1 MNKKHL
7 MKFAAIICCS
17 MTTTAMAQE
26 SKIPADTRL
35 YLQMVEAS
43 NNKVSTRSLN
53 KDAVVQK
60 EAKLFVSCA
69 PDADTK
75 AIERHLKAIG
85 AHPQGTIGR
94 YIMVSAPVSVADQI
108 AAIDGVTFISKGP
121 SVSQKTL
128 VSREVTGVSKIHAGT
143 ESLPQAF
150 TGKGV
155 VVGVID
161 GGFDFSHPA
170 FKDADGNLRIKAY
183 YTPGM
188 TLKDGDKPIV
198 TLDGTELAGKVFTTP
213 EDILKEGTDAND
225 ESHGSHCAATAAGST
240 FDCAGGMAPEAD
252 LILCAYIKTDKKDV
266 DDNTSFIGYNVMQS
280 ILYIRDYAKRVGKP
294 YIVSMSLNTHEGPHD
309 GTSFTSDMLNQ
320 LALDNTN
327 MVLAASNEGDYDCY
341 INHTFAAND
350 TLHTIDSGKSVQAS
364 AYTRTPG
371 EMSFQIGICDKDTKT
386 ELWRSE
392 PLRSENGG
400 CSFELGYGEEY
411 GTMSSTDQYEDIKTH
426 LGTVLNNAL
435 AVFSV
440 SKLEDGRAK
449 MLYEISGD
457 MPENHYFVFH
467 IACPENSI
475 VDLWGDNATSYS
487 AKEGSDYYTA
497 GNNSISMGDWCTGG
511 NIITIGSW
519 VAKASIT
526 NINGETPTPRDAEIG
541 AGVGSF
547 SPFSSYGTDL
557 AGHNH
562 PFASTPGSLIISAL
576 NHADPTFS
584 PEGQGGKNVV
594 AKDANGYSWGAMSG
608 TSMATPTAAGIIA
621 LWLQAKPTL
630 TYEEIKETII
640 ATSNNDEYTEATPIR
655 FGHGKID
662 AYKGLLHIL
671 NITTSIPTLSK
682 HQPEGVTFRMNGD
695 MLFIDGAE
703 DGTPIRIYS
712 TNGQLVVSSL
722 LVDGRVSLPADI
734 PVGVYAVQVGTLGS
748 TLIRK

>member
-1 MNKKHL
+1 
-7 MKFAAIICCS
+7 MKNNLKLWLLVAS
-17 MTTTAMAQE
+17 LLTTTAMAQV

-35 YLQMVEAS
+35 YLQKVETS
-43 NNKVSTRSLN
+43 NNKACARSL
-53 KDAVVQK
+53 DRTAITLK
-60 EAKLFVSCA
+60 EAKLFVSCT

-75 AIERHLKAIG
+75 AIETHLKAIG

-94 YIMVSAPVSVADQI
+94 YIMVSTPVDVVDQI
-108 AAIDGVTFISKGP
+108 AAIEGVTFISKGP

-143 ESLPQAF
+143 APLPQAF
-150 TGKGV
+150 TGKDV

-170 FKDADGNLRIKAY
+170 YKDAEGNLRIKAY

-188 TLKDGDKPIV
+188 TLREGDQPIV
-198 TLDGTELAGKVFTTP
+198 TLEGTELAGKVFTTP
-213 EDILKEGTDAND
+213 EDILKEEFDTNGD
-225 ESHGSHCAATAAGST
+225 SHGSHCAATAAGST
-240 FDCAGGMAPEAD
+240 FEWAGGMAPEAD
-252 LILCAYIKTDKKDV
+252 LILCAYVKTDKEGI
-266 DDNTSFIGYNVMQS
+266 DDKIGFMGYNVMQS

-320 LALDNTN
+320 LALEGTN
-327 MVLAASNEGDYDCY
+327 MTLAASNEGAYDCY
-341 INHTFAAND
+341 INYTFAAND
-350 TLHTIDSGKSVQAS
+350 TLHTICNGKEMQAS

-371 EMSFQIGICDKDTKT
+371 EISFQIGICDKDTQT
-386 ELWRSE
+386 EVWRSE

-400 CSFELGYGEEY
+400 CSFDLGYGETY
-411 GTMSSTDQYEDIKTH
+411 GSDTTTDQYEDIKNH

-435 AVFSV
+435 ATFSV
-440 SKLEDGRAK
+440 GKLEDGRAK
-449 MLYEISGD
+449 MHYELAGD

-475 VDLWGDNATSYS
+475 VDLWGDNGTSYS

-497 GNNSISMGDWCTGG
+497 GSSSVSMGDWCTGG

-519 VAKASIT
+519 VAKTSIT
-526 NINGETPTPRDAEIG
+526 NIKGETPTPREGEIG

-557 AGHNH
+557 NGHNH

-576 NHADPTFS
+576 NHHNPTYFD
-584 PEGQGGKNVV
+584 EGPGAKNVT
-594 AKDANGYSWGAMSG
+594 AKDANGFTWGAMSG

-640 ATSNNDEYTEATPIR
+640 ATSNKDEYTEATPIR

-671 NITTSIPTLSK
+671 GIPTSIPTLSK
-682 HQPEGVTFRMNGD
+682 HQPEGVTFRINGGQ
-695 MLFIDGAE
+695 LFIDGAE

-712 TNGQLVVSSL
+712 INGRLAVSTL
-722 LVDGRVSLPADI
+722 LVNGSVSLPADS
-734 PVGVYAVQVGTLGS
+734 PAGVYAVQVGTLGS